1 MHRLFKKHLRLT
13 NGFCRSRLFKFCCV
27 ILMVSLSSCFS
38 QKEIT
43 YKGISNINY
52 RTDKEIPQIT
62 FDLIIN
68 NPNNWGLK
76 VSDLTTNVTVA
87 NRMIGTAII
96 EKPIRIHHKNDVTIP
111 MVLNLSMADVISLLP
126 TGLSLF
132 GQKSSVNTQ
141 VEGNVTVKKFIF
153 KRKYL
158 FNFKQDVQIK

>member
-1 MHRLFKKHLRLT
+1 MHRFSKNHLRLI
-13 NGFCRSRLFKFCCV
+13 NVFCHNRLFKFCCV
-27 ILMVSLSSCFS
+27 ILVVTLSSCFS
-38 QKEIT
+38 QKEIS

-96 EKPIRIHHKNDVTIP
+96 ENPIRIHHHNDVTIP
-111 MVLNLSMADVISLLP
+111 MVLNLSMADIISLLP

-141 VEGNVTVKKFIF
+141 VEGNLTLKKFIF
-153 KRKYL
+153 KKKYF